1 MPRIDPSEKDKRV
14 KEEFSERETLYKTE
28 DELVNDVQRL
38 MMLQDKDG
46 LKLRVLQLFRDRESM
61 FCKAQTQYLQN

>member
-1 MPRIDPSEKDKRV
+1 MPRVDPNEQNKRV
-14 KEEFSERETLYKTE
+14 MEEFSERETLYKTE

-38 MMLQDKDG
+38 LMLQDKEG
-46 LKLRVLQLFRDRESM
+46 LKLRVLQLFRDRESI

>member
-1 MPRIDPSEKDKRV
+1 MPRIDPSENDKRV

-61 FCKAQTQYLQN
+61 FCKA

>member
-1 MPRIDPSEKDKRV
+1 MPRIDPSENDIRV

-61 FCKAQTQYLQN
+61 FCKA